1 MYILEQLLSL
11 SDIFPTSQLLILP
24 FVLWDSTS
32 FGSSSCGLSHHCVPA
47 TALDHEEANV
57 DEFEVSFLRT
67 KEKLAS
73 IENLSASSTVEDS
86 LYLLFFIKKQEQST
100 NSVQW
105 LVFS

>member
-1 MYILEQLLSL
+1 MGLDQFWQLFLWPVPSL
-11 SDIFPTSQLLILP
+11 CAI
-24 FVLWDSTS
+24 
-32 FGSSSCGLSHHCVPA
+32 

-100 NSVQW
+100 NPVQW